1 MRIAIVGV
9 SGAVGQE
16 FLRVLDERNFPL
28 DELIIFGSARS
39 AGKEY
44 TFGDKKL
51 IVKELQH
58 NDDFKGIDIAL
69 VSAGAGISKDYAG
82 TITKFGTI
90 MIDNSSAFRME
101 NDIPLVVPEVAVIQ
115 MLLNTR
121 EQNAKLN
128 AAKTRWLFW
137 SGWLLFCG
145 IGLIIGSHLLAA
157 LVVMVNLGGQ

>member
-128 AAKTRWLFW
+128 DAKTRWLFW